1 MRHSGLIIDIWG
13 SDLKAQQESLSRA
26 LGQGT
31 SQTKGCEWVLGN
43 CLLGKLTTIFVGGGG
58 GGAGGMVIGRRSESL
73 DHLVCNKTLP
83 VNPR

>member
-43 CLLGKLTTIFVGGGG
+43 CLLGKLTKIFVGG
-58 GGAGGMVIGRRSESL
+58 GGAGGMVIGRRSDSL

>member
-1 MRHSGLIIDIWG
+1 MVIREFKGVKRESIILKFASFSRGVRHSGPIIDIWG

-58 GGAGGMVIGRRSESL
+58 QGVW
-73 DHLVCNKTLP
+73 
-83 VNPR
+83 

>member
-13 SDLKAQQESLSRA
+13 SDLKAQQEPLSRA

-58 GGAGGMVIGRRSESL
+58 GAAGDMVIGRRSDSL